1 MVKRKCNEVHNNS
14 QRMRYEYNG
23 QVYALQNRCELG
35 QELAVQL
42 RLKADFKEA
51 GDRV

>member
-1 MVKRKCNEVHNNS
+1 
-14 QRMRYEYNG
+14 MRYEYKWPSLCIANH
-23 QVYALQNRCELG
+23 ANRCELG